1 MCERYVT
8 SSAALADPV
17 SKPIH
22 VNVLGRREFVAI
34 DPARDAVVERIG
46 LTGAD
51 GNHGLQTDREESE
64 SF

>member
-1 MCERYVT
+1 MPVWVERIY
-8 SSAALADPV
+8 
-17 SKPIH
+17 
-22 VNVLGRREFVAI
+22 VNVQGRRELVAI

-46 LTGAD
+46 LAGAD